1 VQSACSLFLPVAVV
15 IICLPVVYYTV
26 PGELS
31 VARGLGVTGELGVT
45 GGLDVAGGLVLL
57 SVVIDPLYD
66 QAGEIRV
73 EGAFL
78 VRELTRSV

>member
-31 VARGLGVTGELGVT
+31 VARGLGVTGGLG
-45 GGLDVAGGLVLL
+45 VAGGLVLL

>member
-31 VARGLGVTGELGVT
+31 VARGLGVTGELGIT
-45 GGLDVAGGLVLL
+45 GGLGVAGGLV
-57 SVVIDPLYD
+57 
-66 QAGEIRV
+66 
-73 EGAFL
+73 
-78 VRELTRSV
+78 

>member
-1 VQSACSLFLPVAVV
+1 LFLPVAVV

-31 VARGLGVTGELGVT
+31 VARGLGVTGGLG
-45 GGLDVAGGLVLL
+45 VAGGLVLL